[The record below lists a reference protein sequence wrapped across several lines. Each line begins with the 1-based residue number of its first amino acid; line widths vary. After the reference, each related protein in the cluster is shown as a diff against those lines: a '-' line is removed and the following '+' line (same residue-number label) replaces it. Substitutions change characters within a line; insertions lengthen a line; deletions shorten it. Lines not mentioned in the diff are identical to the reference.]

1 MHQSTGISSFQIAL
15 PLLQAGRVVY
25 DEQVSYRKLDSYMTL
40 KISNPKKR
48 LVGWLVEK
56 SDYDFRLMYGHVVE
70 GNGVRDKQSRDFEM
84 KMRLCYD
91 PARGHKNHKLFQA
104 SSFSSSSST

>member
-48 LVGWLVEK
+48 LVGWLV
-56 SDYDFRLMYGHVVE
+56 G
-70 GNGVRDKQSRDFEM
+70 
-84 KMRLCYD
+84 
-91 PARGHKNHKLFQA
+91 
-104 SSFSSSSST
+104 

>member
-40 KISNPKKR
+40 KISNPKKMVGR
-48 LVGWLVEK
+48 LVGWLKRVITIFGLCIVML
-56 SDYDFRLMYGHVVE
+56 SE
-70 GNGVRDKQSRDFEM
+70 GNGVIRDKQSRDFA
-84 KMRLCYD
+84 C
-91 PARGHKNHKLFQA
+91 
-104 SSFSSSSST
+104 FSN